1 MAYGHAERT
10 LAAIRLLEAETRDLL
25 DSQDRLDAEQAQWL
39 RDTTRSASRRFH
51 GVNATA
57 RYRIGRLLLA
67 EENKHDR

>member
-10 LAAIRLLEAETRDLL
+10 LAAIRLLEDETRDLL
-25 DSQDRLDAEQAQWL
+25 NSQHQLDAEQAQWL

-57 RYRIGRLLLA
+57 RCRTGTGLPA
-67 EENKHDR
+67 EENTHDR